1 MSQTQSPFQFLAP
14 YGADKKDSFL
24 GRDQEIEKLYEL
36 TFATN
41 LIMVYGSSGTGKTSL
56 VQSGLS
62 KKLSGPDWIPLFIR
76 RGDNFKTSLTDQL
89 KVISKVQKEDTSVS
103 EHLAVI
109 NRRYYRPV
117 YLFFDQFEEVFTL
130 SDKQQSYKKELK
142 ELFETLNDL
151 QSENT
156 CKIILIIREEFL
168 GLLYESEQYLP
179 NLFDFRLRVEPMNQR
194 KIQEVVS
201 GVFQEF
207 KIQTE
212 PSTLTTTISEKLVE
226 GQANG
231 QLAYLQVYLE
241 KLWREAIAI
250 ESTNSTVIIRQQHVD
265 TIKDIQNVLDTY
277 LMEQQKSISA
287 ELNIEEKVIK
297 ELLDLFVTDDSTKRP
312 RTLVSLQKEIRGGL
326 TETQLKE
333 ILKQLE
339 TARLLILEKDNYE
352 LAHDTL
358 AKVIDSKRDAEQR
371 LIKNLVQNLQTS
383 YYFYKEEKGSLLS
396 EQNVALYD
404 RFKSAIDDS
413 LSEEKITLLRFIEE
427 SRTEIAK
434 EKREL
439 EQKNELL
446 ITLLNQAEEA
456 KNKAIKS
463 EEKAKVATDNATALY
478 WTSEASKINPIQGL
492 RLLEKSLLKAKDKNV
507 IKTINQ
513 ANEFIFN
520 QSNFH
525 QWREKRRF
533 EDINSFVSTFYPD
546 SKWLITKDGNL
557 NYQVWSV
564 QTGKQY
570 DFLKD
575 EKNISYATFSQDS
588 QWLITADD
596 NFNYKVWSV
605 QTGKYPDF
613 LKDEKNIS
621 YATFSQDSQW
631 LITADDNFNYK
642 VWSVQ
647 TGKYP

>member
-14 YGADKKDSFL
+14 YSADKKDSFL

-41 LIMVYGSSGTGKTSL
+41 LMMVYGSSGTGKTSL

-76 RGDNFKTSLTDQL
+76 RGDNFKASLTNQL
-89 KVISKVQKEDTSVS
+89 KVISKVQKEDTSIS

-130 SDKQQSYKKELK
+130 SDKQQSYKKELE
-142 ELFETLNDL
+142 ELFETLNEL
-151 QSENT
+151 QGENT

-241 KLWREAIAI
+241 KLWREATAI
-250 ESTNSTVIIRQQHVD
+250 ESTNSTVIIKQQHVD

-277 LMEQQKSISA
+277 LNEQQK
-287 ELNIEEKVIK
+287 NICTAVNVEEKVIK

-312 RTLVSLQKEIRGGL
+312 RTLVSLQKEIKREL
-326 TETQLKE
+326 DQVKLKE

-358 AKVIDSKRDAEQR
+358 AKVIDSKRQGRDL
-371 LIKNLVQNLQTS
+371 LIKNLKNTLKYNRENQIEIDRVVLKQYDELKQDADFDKETEAYVKANRDRIFRQRGLLIVLQLS
-383 YYFYKEEKGSLLS
+383 VVIASLYAGFQYFQIKEEKEKAENALAQQKKAELDKKATEDRLLLKRI
-396 EQNVALYD
+396 EGILRNGQNCPDDVML
-404 RFKSAIDDS
+404 DS
-413 LSEEKITLLRFIEE
+413 LRAF
-427 SRTEIAK
+427 
-434 EKREL
+434 EKRSKQDSLYRKEIEKDL
-439 EQKNELL
+439 RNTL
-446 ITLLNQAEEA
+446 IQ
-456 KNKAIKS
+456 
-463 EEKAKVATDNATALY
+463 
-478 WTSEASKINPIQGL
+478 
-492 RLLEKSLLKAKDKNV
+492 
-507 IKTINQ
+507 
-513 ANEFIFN
+513 
-520 QSNFH
+520 
-525 QWREKRRF
+525 
-533 EDINSFVSTFYPD
+533 
-546 SKWLITKDGNL
+546 
-557 NYQVWSV
+557 
-564 QTGKQY
+564 
-570 DFLKD
+570 LKD
-575 EKNISYATFSQDS
+575 SNCSNK
-588 QWLITADD
+588 
-596 NFNYKVWSV
+596 
-605 QTGKYPDF
+605 
-613 LKDEKNIS
+613 
-621 YATFSQDSQW
+621 
-631 LITADDNFNYK
+631 
-642 VWSVQ
+642 
-647 TGKYP
+647 

>member
-14 YGADKKDSFL
+14 YSADKKDSFL

-76 RGDNFKTSLTDQL
+76 RGDNFKASLTNQL
-89 KVISKVQKEDTSVS
+89 KVISKVQQENTSAS
-103 EHLAVI
+103 KHLAVI

-130 SDKQQSYKKELK
+130 SDKQQSYKEELK
-142 ELFETLNDL
+142 ELFETLNEL

-179 NLFDFRLRVEPMNQR
+179 NLFDFRLRVEPMNKG

-201 GVFQEF
+201 GIFQEF

-241 KLWREAIAI
+241 KLWREATAN
-250 ESTNSTVIIRQQHVD
+250 ESTNSTVIIKQEHVD

-277 LMEQQKSISA
+277 LNEQQK
-287 ELNIEEKVIK
+287 NICTAVNVEEKVIK

-312 RTLVSLQKEIRGGL
+312 RTLVSLQKEIKREL
-326 TETQLKE
+326 DEVKLKE

-358 AKVIDSKRDAEQR
+358 AKVIDSKRQGRDL
-371 LIKNLVQNLQTS
+371 LIKNLKNTLKYNRENQIEIDRVVLKQYDELKQDADFDEETKVYVKANRDRIFRQRGLLIVLQLS
-383 YYFYKEEKGSLLS
+383 VVIASLYAGFQYFQIKEEK
-396 EQNVALYD
+396 
-404 RFKSAIDDS
+404 
-413 LSEEKITLLRFIEE
+413 EK
-427 SRTEIAK
+427 
-434 EKREL
+434 
-439 EQKNELL
+439 
-446 ITLLNQAEEA
+446 
-456 KNKAIKS
+456 
-463 EEKAKVATDNATALY
+463 TDNALAQQKKAELDKKVTEDKL
-478 WTSEASKINPIQGL
+478 
-492 RLLEKSLLKAKDKNV
+492 LLKRIEGILRNGQNCPDDVMLDSLTA
-507 IKTINQ
+507 
-513 ANEFIFN
+513 F
-520 QSNFH
+520 
-525 QWREKRRF
+525 EKRSKQDSLYGKEIEKDLR
-533 EDINSFVSTFYPD
+533 NTF
-546 SKWLITKDGNL
+546 I
-557 NYQVWSV
+557 Q
-564 QTGKQY
+564 
-570 DFLKD
+570 LKD
-575 EKNISYATFSQDS
+575 SNCSNK
-588 QWLITADD
+588 
-596 NFNYKVWSV
+596 
-605 QTGKYPDF
+605 
-613 LKDEKNIS
+613 
-621 YATFSQDSQW
+621 
-631 LITADDNFNYK
+631 
-642 VWSVQ
+642 
-647 TGKYP
+647 

>member
-14 YGADKKDSFL
+14 YSADKKDSFL

-76 RGDNFKTSLTDQL
+76 RGDNFKASLTNQL

-142 ELFETLNDL
+142 ELFETLNEL

-179 NLFDFRLRVEPMNQR
+179 NLFDFRLRVEPMSKG
-194 KIQEVVS
+194 KIKEVVS
-201 GVFQEF
+201 GIFQEF

-212 PSTLTTTISEKLVE
+212 PLTLTTTISEKLVE

-241 KLWREAIAI
+241 KLWREATAI
-250 ESTNSTVIIRQQHVD
+250 ESTNSTVIIKQQHVD

-277 LMEQQKSISA
+277 LNEQQK
-287 ELNIEEKVIK
+287 NICTAVNVEEKVIK

-312 RTLVSLQKEIRGGL
+312 RTFVSLQKEIKGGL
-326 TETQLKE
+326 TEVKLQE

-339 TARLLILEKDNYE
+339 TARLLILEKENYE

-358 AKVIDSKRDAEQR
+358 AKVIDSKRQGRDL
-371 LIKNLVQNLQTS
+371 LIKNLKNTLKYNRENQI
-383 YYFYKEEKGSLLS
+383 EI
-396 EQNVALYD
+396 D
-404 RFKSAIDDS
+404 RVV
-413 LSEEKITLLRFIEE
+413 L
-427 SRTEIAK
+427 
-434 EKREL
+434 
-439 EQKNELL
+439 
-446 ITLLNQAEEA
+446 
-456 KNKAIKS
+456 
-463 EEKAKVATDNATALY
+463 
-478 WTSEASKINPIQGL
+478 
-492 RLLEKSLLKAKDKNV
+492 
-507 IKTINQ
+507 
-513 ANEFIFN
+513 
-520 QSNFH
+520 
-525 QWREKRRF
+525 
-533 EDINSFVSTFYPD
+533 
-546 SKWLITKDGNL
+546 
-557 NYQVWSV
+557 
-564 QTGKQY
+564 KQY
-570 DFLKD
+570 DELKQDADFD
-575 EKNISYATFSQDS
+575 EETQQYVQHNRTRIKRNSIFRGIAMGLFVALFICIIILFIKAQQESKRATTSLLAKESAELRKEILEDKIMLRRINDILDNQINNPSKPMLDSLALMRSKLKSNQGYQKALKGDIESTFSR
-588 QWLITADD
+588 IKMKKI
-596 NFNYKVWSV
+596 N
-605 QTGKYPDF
+605 
-613 LKDEKNIS
+613 
-621 YATFSQDSQW
+621 
-631 LITADDNFNYK
+631 
-642 VWSVQ
+642 
-647 TGKYP
+647 